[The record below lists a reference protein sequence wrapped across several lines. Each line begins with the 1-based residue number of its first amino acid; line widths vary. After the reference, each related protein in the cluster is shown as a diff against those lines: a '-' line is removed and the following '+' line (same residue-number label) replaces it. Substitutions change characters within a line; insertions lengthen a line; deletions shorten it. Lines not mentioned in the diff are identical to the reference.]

1 MTSEEQRLQQD
12 RERTA
17 YWKRW
22 GPYLSERQWGTVRE
36 DYSPYGSA
44 WDYLPHDQAR
54 SRAYRWGEDGIA
66 GISDSRQRLCFA
78 IALWN
83 GNDPILKERLFGVT
97 GNEGNHGEDVKEYY
111 FYLDNTPTH
120 SYMKYLYKYPQQA
133 FPYAQLTEENR
144 RRSKFEPEFELMD
157 TGVFAENRY
166 FDIFVEYAKATPE
179 DLSIQVTI
187 ANRGSETCT
196 LHLLPTLW
204 FRNLWDWQPD
214 MEAPFIRAVADPT
227 VNVLEAN
234 HPTLG
239 TYWLYC
245 ESGSEFLF
253 TNNETNYKRLFGSR
267 NTSTYVKDG
276 IDDYVVHGKQDSIN
290 TDRIGTKF
298 AARYPLTFAPEETK
312 TIRLRLSD
320 RQGLSDP
327 LGAEFDTIFRIRKQ
341 EADEFYQR
349 LCPFPMSED
358 ERNIQRQAFAGLLWS
373 KQYYNYVVHDWLK
386 GDPNQPPPPP
396 ERKTGRNHDWGHL
409 FSEDILS
416 MPDKWE
422 YPWFAAWDL
431 AFHLIPL
438 VVLDPD
444 FAKLQLDRL
453 TREWYMQANGQLP
466 AYEWAF
472 GDVNPPVH
480 AWAALRIYQVEQK
493 FYGRSD
499 RQFLERV
506 FHKLLLNFTWWV
518 NRKDMEGNN
527 VFQGGFLGLDN
538 IGVFD
543 RSKELPTG
551 GYLNQA
557 DGTSWMG
564 MYCLNMLA
572 IALELAKEDE
582 TYEDIAS
589 KFFEHFLYIADA
601 IDGIGEANIA
611 LWDDEDGFYYDA
623 LRLPDGRHFPLKV
636 RSMVGLIPL
645 FAVTVLELDTLK
657 QFPGFKRRMDWFIR
671 NRPELKNKVACMETP
686 GMGARRLLAIVYG
699 SKLKRVLQRL
709 LDEKEF
715 LSPHGIRA
723 LSKVHLEH
731 PYTLHEGDHDYCV
744 RYEPAESSTGLF
756 GGNSNW
762 RGPIWFP
769 VNYLIIEALWRF
781 YEYFGDNFK
790 VECPTGS
797 GQEMTLREV
806 AIELSHRLVAIFEP
820 DASGKRPVYGNLE
833 IFQTDPHWKD
843 LILFHEYFHGDNG
856 AGLGASHQTG
866 WTGLVAA
873 MLLQNVEHQAVGRGT
888 PGGQHGDP

>member
-1 MTSEEQRLQQD
+1 MATMTPEEVRLQQD

-22 GPYLSERQWGTVRE
+22 GPYLSDRQWGTVRE
-36 DYSPYGSA
+36 DYSPHGAA
-44 WDYLPHDQAR
+44 WDYFSHEQSR
-54 SRAYRWGEDGIA
+54 SRTYRWGEDGIA

-83 GNDPILKERLFGVT
+83 GNDPILKERLFGLT
-97 GNEGNHGEDVKEYY
+97 GPEGNHGEDVKEYY

-120 SYMKYLYKYPQQA
+120 SYMKCLYKYPQQA
-133 FPYAQLTEENR
+133 FPYAQLVEENR
-144 RRSKFEPEFELMD
+144 SRSKLEPEFELLD
-157 TGVFAENRY
+157 TGIFAENRY
-166 FDIFVEYAKATPE
+166 FDVFVEYAKASPE
-179 DLSIQVTI
+179 DILIQVTI
-187 ANRGSETCT
+187 ANRGSETHA

-204 FRNLWDWQPD
+204 FRNTWDWNP
-214 MEAPFIRAVADPT
+214 ESEKPFIKVADEKLSL
-227 VNVLEAN
+227 VEAA

-239 TYWLYC
+239 NRWLYC
-245 ESGSEFLF
+245 ENGADLLF
-253 TNNETNYKRLFGSR
+253 TDNETNYERLFGVKNR
-267 NTSTYVKDG
+267 STYVKDG
-276 IDDYVVHGKQDSIN
+276 INDYVVQGKETVN
-290 TDRIGTKF
+290 GDRIGTKF
-298 AARYPLTFAPEETK
+298 AAHYQLSIAPGETSI
-312 TIRLRLSD
+312 IRLRLSD
-320 RQGLSDP
+320 VSTVAEP
-327 LGAEFDTIFRIRKQ
+327 FGAEFTHLFQTRKQ

-349 LCPFPMSED
+349 ICPFPLSED

-373 KQYYNYVVHDWLK
+373 KQYYHYVVQDWLN
-386 GDPNQPPPPP
+386 GDSGQPSPPT
-396 ERKTGRNHDWGHL
+396 ERKAGRNREWSHL

-438 VVLDPD
+438 VIIDPD

-453 TREWYMQANGQLP
+453 TREWYMQPNGQLP

-472 GDVNPPVH
+472 GDVNPPVQ
-480 AWAALRIYQVEQK
+480 AWAALRVYQLEQK
-493 FYGRSD
+493 TYGRSD
-499 RQFLERV
+499 RQFLQRV

-518 NRKDMEGNN
+518 NRKDMEGKN

-572 IALELAKEDE
+572 IALELAKEDNS
-582 TYEDIAS
+582 YEDIAS

-601 IDGIGEANIA
+601 IDGIGDADIS
-611 LWDDEDGFYYDA
+611 LWDAEDGFYYDA
-623 LRLPDGRHFPLKV
+623 LRMPDSRQLLLKV

-645 FAVTVLELDTLK
+645 YAVTVLELETLE
-657 QFPGFKRRMDWFIR
+657 QFPGFKKRMHWFIQ
-671 NRPELKNKVACMETP
+671 NRPDLKNNVACMETP
-686 GMGARRLLAIVYG
+686 GMGARRLLSIVYG
-699 SKLKRVLQRL
+699 AKLRRILQRM
-709 LDEKEF
+709 LDESEF
-715 LSPHGIRA
+715 FSPHGIRA
-723 LSKVHLEH
+723 ISKQHQENPYILECPGAKYYVH
-731 PYTLHEGDHDYCV
+731 
-744 RYEPAESSTGLF
+744 YEPAESTTGLF

-769 VNYLIIEALWRF
+769 VNYLIIESLWQF
-781 YEYFGDNFK
+781 YQYFGDEFK

-797 GQEMTLREV
+797 GQEMTLKQV
-806 AIELSHRLVAIFEP
+806 AIALSHRLVALFEQNE
-820 DASGKRPVYGNLE
+820 SGRRPIYGDIE
-833 IFQTDPHWKD
+833 AFQSDPHWRNH
-843 LILFHEYFHGDNG
+843 ILFHEYFHGDNG

-873 MLLQNVEHQAVGRGT
+873 MILQNAECRAQ
-888 PGGQHGDP
+888 GG